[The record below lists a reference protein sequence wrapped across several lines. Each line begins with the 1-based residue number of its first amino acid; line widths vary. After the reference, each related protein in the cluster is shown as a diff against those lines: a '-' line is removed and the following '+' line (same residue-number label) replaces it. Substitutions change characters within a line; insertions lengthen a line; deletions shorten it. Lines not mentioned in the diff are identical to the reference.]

1 MDPCGF
7 SGAKPTDPHRC
18 NSCIR
23 TTRRRNFLNEEK
35 SARLELFAATEGGSS
50 FWGSEITQ
58 QGAHQTL
65 LRIKD
70 GFYRS
75 SKAEKTL
82 AQLNPGGAA
91 ALLECIESAGGV
103 FITPGDESW
112 PQQLDDLATPPIGL
126 VVKGK
131 VDSLKARSIAIVG
144 TRNPTPYGARIASDF
159 AAGFVDREWSIISGG
174 AYGIDTHAHK
184 GALIAEGITIAVIA
198 SGIDINYPAGNE
210 RLFTEIAELGAIVSE
225 VMPGTPAFPSRFLTR
240 NRIIAALSMSTLVV
254 EAAFRS
260 GSLRTARDAAE
271 LMRPVMAIPGP
282 INSPTSEGTHR
293 LIGERAAEIVTSVSD
308 AVELISSLEQL
319 V

>member
-1 MDPCGF
+1 
-7 SGAKPTDPHRC
+7 
-18 NSCIR
+18 
-23 TTRRRNFLNEEK
+23 LNEEK
-35 SARLELFAATEGGSS
+35 SARLELFAAIEGGSS
-50 FWGSEITQ
+50 FWSSEITQ

-82 AQLNPGGAA
+82 AQLHPGGAA
-91 ALLECIESAGGV
+91 ALLESIENAGGI
-103 FITPGDESW
+103 FITPEDATW
-112 PQQLDDLATPPIGL
+112 PEQLEDLTTPPIGL

-131 VDSLKARSIAIVG
+131 VEALKARSIAIVG

-159 AAGFVDREWSIISGG
+159 AAGFVDREWSIVSGG

-210 RLFTEIAELGAIVSE
+210 RLFSEIAELGAIVSE

-308 AVELISSLEQL
+308 AVELITSLEQL